1 MAKRKAATLIL
12 LTVIFMML
20 FSTVSV
26 FAQSS
31 LWSARENK
39 SKIVITKNGDKLD
52 NTKLEDAV
60 DRYKLVN
67 SSNMSVAGS
76 TGFGVTEL
84 MYSIDQRV
92 GVFTI
97 EITAFANDLNIF
109 KIKESTFNLQRVF
122 TSFKNQFTQ
131 GGSNGFASAGGVVGL
146 AFIFAGCLG
155 LFYLFS
161 GRTSEGFG
169 RILSI
174 VLIFIIAVMF
184 YGNARSVLVATTEFT
199 SAVGGQV
206 ERTIVN
212 GNSRYAK
219 IADTFIV
226 VPYNIAQYDGN
237 SDPIAKNHPLNGWAE
252 LYNYNLTYSSCKNQ
266 DVWFGKKVLD
276 PSTSDENLTYQQQT
290 SDSAHEAVA
299 EKLAGQIDTKI
310 GEWVSDWGA
319 DSSGAILTA
328 LSRNANPKTLENAG
342 DGNRIGT
349 KKTPAQI
356 TYNNGIESVT
366 VTLDKYFANTGS
378 HWWGVAG
385 EITLYTM
392 LLFVMF
398 LLFGLLALLQIAGQ
412 LLVLIVV
419 FLGIPIVFYA
429 LFKGWTP
436 IRNAVVAIVFGLMVS
451 VIAGAL
457 RGLTM
462 KLLDISSVLAGNNM
476 LMSMFFLVAFF
487 IVLWAFRNTIF
498 GIFGMN
504 APRLGGG
511 IRNAMQAKGFRDMTN
526 ALKESVRN
534 ESNGQ
539 DSEGKVRVAR
549 PSSEGGNPMTGTVGE
564 NAAGTERF
572 AAGTDENPIVTRP
585 VAERA
590 DEADE
595 KPDTP
600 MDANE
605 LKSKEDEE
613 DKVDKTRV
621 PLVDQYGRPLD
632 IEENAEEA
640 DDRATVNS
648 EETAPDVPFET
659 REDANGEERP
669 ASQGLSDMSDEE
681 LEKQW
686 DRDDL
691 TDETRK
697 EIATEQK
704 SRADEQKRQVKEDK
718 QKAKEEAAIQKQK
731 AKEREK
737 AEFSVM
743 DKKEKAQYVAK
754 KTVNS
759 TGGRATLKA
768 MKGTGKAAET
778 VLKGTGKAAKHTGSA
793 ILKSQKKS
801 DAMIGKY
808 MKK

>member
-237 SDPIAKNHPLNGWAE
+237 SDPIAKNQPLNGWAE

-504 APRLGGG
+504 APNLGGG

-564 NAAGTERF
+564 NAAGT
-572 AAGTDENPIVTRP
+572 DENPIVTRP

-590 DEADE
+590 DEKPDE

-704 SRADEQKRQVKEDK
+704 SRADEQKRQAKEDE

>member
-237 SDPIAKNHPLNGWAE
+237 SDPIAKNQPLNGWAE

-504 APRLGGG
+504 APNLGGG

-564 NAAGTERF
+564 NAAGT
-572 AAGTDENPIVTRP
+572 DENPIVTRP

-590 DEADE
+590 DEKPDE

-704 SRADEQKRQVKEDK
+704 SRADEQKRQAKEDE

-743 DKKEKAQYVAK
+743 DKKGKAQYVAK
-754 KTVNS
+754 KAVNS

>member
-237 SDPIAKNHPLNGWAE
+237 SDPIAKNQPLNGWAE

-534 ESNGQ
+534 ENNGQ

-564 NAAGTERF
+564 NAAGT
-572 AAGTDENPIVTRP
+572 DENPIVTRP
-585 VAERA
+585 VAER
-590 DEADE
+590 ADE

>member
-1 MAKRKAATLIL
+1 
-12 LTVIFMML
+12 
-20 FSTVSV
+20 
-26 FAQSS
+26 
-31 LWSARENK
+31 
-39 SKIVITKNGDKLD
+39 
-52 NTKLEDAV
+52 
-60 DRYKLVN
+60 
-67 SSNMSVAGS
+67 
-76 TGFGVTEL
+76 

-237 SDPIAKNHPLNGWAE
+237 SDPIAKNQPLNGWAE

-504 APRLGGG
+504 APNLGGG

-564 NAAGTERF
+564 NAAGT
-572 AAGTDENPIVTRP
+572 DENPIVTRP

-590 DEADE
+590 DEKPDE

-704 SRADEQKRQVKEDK
+704 SRADEQKRQAKEDE

-743 DKKEKAQYVAK
+743 DKKGKAQYVAK
-754 KTVNS
+754 KAVNS

>member
-237 SDPIAKNHPLNGWAE
+237 SDPIAKNQPLNGWAE
-252 LYNYNLTYSSCKNQ
+252 LYNYNLTYSSCTNQ

-504 APRLGGG
+504 APNLGGG

-534 ESNGQ
+534 ENNGQ

-564 NAAGTERF
+564 N

-613 DKVDKTRV
+613 DKADKTRV

-640 DDRATVNS
+640 EDRATVNS

-704 SRADEQKRQVKEDK
+704 SRAGEQKRQAKEDK

-737 AEFSVM
+737 AEF
-743 DKKEKAQYVAK
+743 YVAK

-778 VLKGTGKAAKHTGSA
+778 VLKGTGKAAKKTAKHTGSA